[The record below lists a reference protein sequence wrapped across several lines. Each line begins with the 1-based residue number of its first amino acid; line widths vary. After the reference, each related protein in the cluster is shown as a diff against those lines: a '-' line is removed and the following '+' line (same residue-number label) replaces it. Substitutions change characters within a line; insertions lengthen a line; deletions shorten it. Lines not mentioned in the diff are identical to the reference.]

1 MVSPISAVRFT
12 ANEAPAVNPLERE
25 GAYSKPKTDVP
36 ADAPAKKSGT
46 GKKVL
51 KTVGVLA
58 AVAAALIGLN
68 KFGVTKVLESGA
80 LKDAKFMQKVGH
92 YVGKAGEFLA
102 KYTID
107 PLMKL
112 FGSKAAATV
121 ADDVSAAASTIV
133 SA

>member
-25 GAYSKPKTDVP
+25 GAYSKQKTEVP
-36 ADAPAKKSGT
+36 ADAPAKKSGK

-51 KTVGVLA
+51 KTVGALA
-58 AVAAALIGLN
+58 AVAAVLVGLN

-80 LKDAKFMQKVGH
+80 LKDAKVMQKVGH
-92 YVGKAGEFLA
+92 YVGKAGEFIA

-112 FGSKAAATV
+112 FKSKKAAEVVEEVVEEV
-121 ADDVSAAASTIV
+121 AV
-133 SA
+133 